1 LDFGKNIYDAIAF
14 PRIHHQLLPNVL
26 SVENGFSREIAKLL
40 RKRGHEVTI
49 YRGVFLL
56 IY

>member
-26 SVENGFSREIAKLL
+26 SVENGFSREMAELL

-49 YRGVFLL
+49 YRGVFL
-56 IY
+56 Y